1 MASQYFISILL
12 LLKSH
17 VNQIFRY
24 LEFLLYV
31 SHFIYAIA
39 HMYLYIVVLQ
49 EAEEDGVFAVL
60 SVINAENPVSAF
72 REMHLL
78 IRIRI

>member
-1 MASQYFISILL
+1 
-12 LLKSH
+12 
-17 VNQIFRY
+17 
-24 LEFLLYV
+24 
-31 SHFIYAIA
+31 
-39 HMYLYIVVLQ
+39 MYLYIVVLQ

-60 SVINAENPVSAF
+60 SVINAENPMSAF